1 MIPTNSLRA
10 TQFDPATRSKIS
22 LGQTPSIRAEALSH
36 YFGSGELRKQVLF
49 ENHLTVYPG
58 EIIIMTGPSGSGK
71 TTLLTLLGALRSVQ
85 QGNLEVLGQPLD
97 GASPK
102 AMEQFR
108 RQVGFIFQAHNLFDS
123 LNATQ
128 NVRMAIELCY
138 PHRSAHEQTLA
149 AEEILRAVGLEN
161 RLHHRPKQLSGGQK
175 QRVAIARGLVHQPR
189 LVLADEPTAALSDHE
204 VAALFRAIARL
215 KARGVAIVYTTHK
228 MDEVF
233 RLADRISVL
242 RDGRLISTAPAN
254 ELDPSKLISLMV
266 GREMADVFPMRSLP
280 TDEILLDVSGL
291 TREPA
296 YRDVSFQ
303 VRRGEVVA
311 LAGLMGAGRTEV
323 VSAVYGLQPATRG
336 VITFKGRPLVVRS
349 PQDALSAG
357 IGMVTEDRKGLGL
370 IPALGVN
377 QNITLTALRTLCRGQ
392 LIDHRAEAVTVGA
405 RLEELA
411 VKASRPSQ
419 PIAQLSGGNQQ
430 KALLARCLLGDPDLI
445 ILDEPTR
452 GIDIGAK
459 AEIYALIQKL
469 AQAGK
474 GVLLVSSELPEVLSL
489 AHRIVV
495 LRRGSV
501 ATTLDAT
508 ETDQE
513 TVLRHAMP
521 L

>member
-1 MIPTNSLRA
+1 MLRA
-10 TQFDPATRSKIS
+10 
-22 LGQTPSIRAEALSH
+22 L
-36 YFGSGELRKQVLF
+36 ELRKDF
-49 ENHLTVYPG
+49 GGLTVLHPTSVDFRPG
-58 EIIIMTGPSGSGK
+58 EVHALMGENGAGKSTLMKVLAGLYRPDGGQVEWRGARVDFGSPHDALVAGIAMIHQE
-71 TTLLTLLGALRSVQ
+71 LMPIPDLTVAENITLGAEPCGRFGRVDRADQLRRAKELLQ
-85 QGNLEVLGQPLD
+85 ELESEIDASRQMRTLTVAQTQVVEIAKALG
-97 GASPK
+97 
-102 AMEQFR
+102 
-108 RQVGFIFQAHNLFDS
+108 RQAD
-123 LNATQ
+123 
-128 NVRMAIELCY
+128 M
-138 PHRSAHEQTLA
+138 
-149 AEEILRAVGLEN
+149 ILM
-161 RLHHRPKQLSGGQK
+161 
-175 QRVAIARGLVHQPR
+175 
-189 LVLADEPTAALSDHE
+189 DEPTAALSDHE

-242 RDGRLISTAPAN
+242 RDGRLVGTAPASD
-254 ELDPSKLISLMV
+254 LSPAKLISLMV
-266 GREMADVFPMRSLP
+266 GREMADVFPTRSLP
-280 TDEILLDVSGL
+280 TEEILLEVSGL

-323 VSAVYGLQPATRG
+323 VSAVYGLQPAGSG
-336 VITFKGRPLVVRS
+336 VINFKGRPLVVRS
-349 PQDALSAG
+349 PQDALAAG

-370 IPALGVN
+370 IPALGVD

-392 LIDHRAEAVTVGA
+392 LIDHRAEAAIVGTKI
-405 RLEELA
+405 EEFA
-411 VKASRPSQ
+411 IKTSRPSQ
-419 PIAQLSGGNQQ
+419 PIALLSGGNQQ

-469 AQAGK
+469 ARAGK

-489 AHRIVV
+489 SHRIVV

-501 ATTLDAT
+501 AATLEAS

-521 L
+521 LSLHAQPRP

>member
-1 MIPTNSLRA
+1 MLRA
-10 TQFDPATRSKIS
+10 
-22 LGQTPSIRAEALSH
+22 L
-36 YFGSGELRKQVLF
+36 ELRKDF
-49 ENHLTVYPG
+49 AGLTVLYPTTIDFLPG
-58 EIIIMTGPSGSGK
+58 EVHALMGENGAGK
-71 TTLLTLLGALRSVQ
+71 STLM
-85 QGNLEVLGQPLD
+85 
-97 GASPK
+97 K
-102 AMEQFR
+102 
-108 RQVGFIFQAHNLFDS
+108 I
-123 LNATQ
+123 
-128 NVRMAIELCY
+128 
-138 PHRSAHEQTLA
+138 LA
-149 AEEILRAVGLEN
+149 GLY
-161 RLHHRPKQLSGGQK
+161 RPDGGQVEW
-175 QRVAIARGLVHQPR
+175 REHHAEFTSPHDALVAGIAMIHQELMPIPDLTVAENITLGSEPCSAFGLIARTAQ
-189 LVLADEPTAALSDHE
+189 LARAQELLDELESEIDPTRMMRTLTVAQTQVVEVAKALGRQADVILMDEPTAALSDHE

-242 RDGRLISTAPAN
+242 RDGRLVGTAQAAELNPA
-254 ELDPSKLISLMV
+254 KLITMMV
-266 GREMADVFPMRSLP
+266 GRELADVFPVRHPPS
-280 TDEILLDVSGL
+280 DDILLEASGL

-296 YRDVSFQ
+296 YRDISFQ

-323 VSAVYGLQPATRG
+323 VSAIFGLQPASEGQIRL
-336 VITFKGRPLVVRS
+336 KGTPLSIRN
-349 PQDALSAG
+349 PQDALAAG

-370 IPALGVN
+370 IPALGVG
-377 QNITLTALRTLCRGQ
+377 QNITLSALRDYGRGP
-392 LIDHRAEAVTVGA
+392 LINHPAEAAASRTQMS
-405 RLEELA
+405 EFS
-411 VKASRPSQ
+411 VKANSPSQ

-430 KALLARCLLGDPDLI
+430 KALLARCLLGGPDLI

-469 AQAGK
+469 ARAGK
-474 GVLLVSSELPEVLSL
+474 GILLVSSELPEVLSL

-501 ATTLDAT
+501 SATLDAASA
-508 ETDQE
+508 DQE

>member
-1 MIPTNSLRA
+1 MLRA
-10 TQFDPATRSKIS
+10 
-22 LGQTPSIRAEALSH
+22 L
-36 YFGSGELRKQVLF
+36 ELRKDF
-49 ENHLTVYPG
+49 GGLTVLHPTSVDFRPG
-58 EIIIMTGPSGSGK
+58 EVHALMGENGAGK
-71 TTLLTLLGALRSVQ
+71 STLMKVLAGLYRPDGGHVEWRGAHADFASPHDALVAGIAMIHQELMPIPDLTIAENITLGAEPCGSFGRIDRAAQLRRAKGLLQ
-85 QGNLEVLGQPLD
+85 ELESEIDPSRLMRTLTVAQTQVVEIAKALG
-97 GASPK
+97 
-102 AMEQFR
+102 
-108 RQVGFIFQAHNLFDS
+108 RQADV
-123 LNATQ
+123 
-128 NVRMAIELCY
+128 
-138 PHRSAHEQTLA
+138 
-149 AEEILRAVGLEN
+149 ILM
-161 RLHHRPKQLSGGQK
+161 
-175 QRVAIARGLVHQPR
+175 
-189 LVLADEPTAALSDHE
+189 DEPTAALSDHE

-215 KARGVAIVYTTHK
+215 KSRGVAIVYTTHK

-254 ELDPSKLISLMV
+254 ELDPAKLISLMV
-266 GREMADVFPMRSLP
+266 GREMADVFPTRSLP
-280 TDEILLDVSGL
+280 TDEILLDVSEL

-303 VRRGEVVA
+303 VYRGEVVA
-311 LAGLMGAGRTEV
+311 LAGLMSAGRTEV
-323 VSAVYGLQPATRG
+323 VSAVYGLQPASCG
-336 VITFKGRPLVVRS
+336 VIRFKGKPLSVRS
-349 PQDALSAG
+349 PQDALAAG

-392 LIDHRAEAVTVGA
+392 LIDHRAEAATVGA
-405 RLEELA
+405 RLDEFS

-469 AQAGK
+469 ARAGK

-501 ATTLDAT
+501 AATLDASR
-508 ETDQE
+508 TDQE

>member
-1 MIPTNSLRA
+1 MLRA
-10 TQFDPATRSKIS
+10 
-22 LGQTPSIRAEALSH
+22 L
-36 YFGSGELRKQVLF
+36 ELRKDF
-49 ENHLTVYPG
+49 GGLTVLHPTSVDFRPG
-58 EIIIMTGPSGSGK
+58 EVHAIMGENGAGKSTLMKVLAGLYRPDGGQVEWRGARLDFGSPHDALVAGIAMIHQE
-71 TTLLTLLGALRSVQ
+71 LMPIPDLTVAENITLGAEPCGRFGRVDRADQLRRAKELLQ
-85 QGNLEVLGQPLD
+85 ELESEIDPAKLMRTLTVAQTQVVEIAKALG
-97 GASPK
+97 
-102 AMEQFR
+102 
-108 RQVGFIFQAHNLFDS
+108 RQAD
-123 LNATQ
+123 
-128 NVRMAIELCY
+128 M
-138 PHRSAHEQTLA
+138 
-149 AEEILRAVGLEN
+149 ILM
-161 RLHHRPKQLSGGQK
+161 
-175 QRVAIARGLVHQPR
+175 
-189 LVLADEPTAALSDHE
+189 DEPTAALSDHE

-242 RDGRLISTAPAN
+242 RDGRLVGTAPASD
-254 ELDPSKLISLMV
+254 LSPAKLISLMV
-266 GREMADVFPMRSLP
+266 GREMADVFPTRSLP
-280 TDEILLDVSGL
+280 TEEVLLEVSGL

-296 YRDVSFQ
+296 YRDISFQ

-323 VSAVYGLQPATRG
+323 VSAIYGLQPAARG
-336 VITFKGRPLVVRS
+336 VITFKGRALVVRS
-349 PQDALSAG
+349 PQDALAAG

-370 IPALGVN
+370 IPALGVD

-392 LIDHRAEAVTVGA
+392 LIDHRAEAAIVGA
-405 RLEELA
+405 KIEDFA
-411 VKASRPSQ
+411 VKTSRPSQ
-419 PIAQLSGGNQQ
+419 PIALLSGGNQQ

-469 AQAGK
+469 ARAGK

-489 AHRIVV
+489 SHRIVV

-501 ATTLDAT
+501 AATLEAS

-513 TVLRHAMP
+513 TLLRHAMP
-521 L
+521 LSLHAQPRP